1 MATPSTK
8 KRPTL
13 ETERLVLRPFE
24 LSDAPRVKLLAGDR
38 DIAAMTLNVPH
49 PYEDGMAEKWIG
61 AHQERFDKGEE
72 VVLAVTL
79 RESGELIGAI
89 GLILKRDHDKA
100 ELGYW
105 IGKPYWGRGF
115 CTEAARA
122 VLRYAFT
129 ELGLNRVHAYHFH
142 HNPASGRV
150 LQKIGMTHEGL
161 LRQHVKKWGQF
172 IDNELYSILRSEFEN
187 TR

>member
-1 MATPSTK
+1 
-8 KRPTL
+8 
-13 ETERLVLRPFE
+13 
-24 LSDAPRVKLLAGDR
+24 
-38 DIAAMTLNVPH
+38 
-49 PYEDGMAEKWIG
+49 
-61 AHQERFDKGEE
+61 
-72 VVLAVTL
+72 
-79 RESGELIGAI
+79 
-89 GLILKRDHDKA
+89 
-100 ELGYW
+100 LGYW